1 MQSYPHRN
9 AAEALMS
16 MQTTKIVIVGSL
28 NLDLIAQVAR
38 LPQRGETLPGSRF
51 VTMPGG
57 KGANQA
63 CAVGRLSQPDTAVM
77 IGCVGQDVY
86 GRQLLESLRDCGVDR
101 RYVRGA
107 QEAATGIALILVE
120 ASGQNQIV
128 VVPGANDH
136 LRPAEVTEALTA
148 LGGSHLLLQL
158 ETPLATV
165 AAAAAHA
172 RSLGM
177 TVILDP
183 APAREATVAVL
194 RNVNILTPNE
204 SEALALL
211 NAAGA
216 HIALVD
222 APDVARK
229 LLALGPQRVILK
241 LGAQGAF
248 LADGERAR
256 HFPARPVEAKD
267 TTAAGDC
274 FNGALATGLAE
285 GMTLDEAIA
294 FANVAASIAITRIG
308 AQASLPTRAEVDEAF
323 G

>member
-1 MQSYPHRN
+1 
-9 AAEALMS
+9 
-16 MQTTKIVIVGSL
+16 MQTAKIVIVGSL
-28 NLDLIAQVAR
+28 NLDFIAQVERA
-38 LPQRGETLPGSRF
+38 PQRGETVPGSLF
-51 VTMPGG
+51 VTLPGG

-63 CAVGRLSQPDTAVM
+63 CTVGRLGRPDTAVM

-86 GRQLLESLRDCGVDR
+86 GQQLLDSLRACGVDN

-107 QEAATGIALILVE
+107 PEAATGVALILVE

-128 VVPGANDH
+128 VVPGANDC
-136 LRPAEVTEALTA
+136 LRPADVTEALTA

-165 AAAAAHA
+165 TAAAAHA

-183 APAREATVAVL
+183 APARGLPAELL

-204 SEALALL
+204 SEALALVG
-211 NAAGA
+211 AAGD
-216 HIALVD
+216 HIALAD
-222 APDVARK
+222 ASVVARK
-229 LLALGPQRVILK
+229 LLALGPQQVILK

-248 LADGERAR
+248 LADGERAL
-256 HFPARPVEAKD
+256 HFPARLVEAKD

-274 FNGALATGLAE
+274 FNGALATALAE
-285 GMTLDEAIA
+285 GLTLDAAIA

-308 AQASLPTRAEVDEAF
+308 AQASLPTRAEVEQALE
-323 G
+323 

>member
-1 MQSYPHRN
+1 MAN
-9 AAEALMS
+9 
-16 MQTTKIVIVGSL
+16 IVIVGSL
-28 NLDLIAQVAR
+28 NLDFIVRVERA
-38 LPQRGETLPGSRF
+38 PQRGETLPGSQF
-51 VTMPGG
+51 VTLPGG

-63 CAVGRLSQPDTAVM
+63 CAVGRLAQPKTSAM

-86 GRQLLESLRDCGVDR
+86 GRQLLESLRACGVDD

-107 QEAATGIALILVE
+107 PEAATGIALILVE
-120 ASGQNQIV
+120 AGGQNQIV
-128 VVPGANDH
+128 VVPGANDC
-136 LRPAEVTEALTA
+136 LRPADVTEALTA

-158 ETPLATV
+158 ETPLETV

-177 TVILDP
+177 IVILDP
-183 APAREATVAVL
+183 APAREAPAELL
-194 RNVNILTPNE
+194 RNVDILTPNE
-204 SEALALL
+204 SEAIALVG
-211 NAAGA
+211 AAGA
-216 HIALVD
+216 HIAL
-222 APDVARK
+222 ANASDVARE
-229 LLALGPQRVILK
+229 LLALGPRRVILK

-256 HFPARPVEAKD
+256 HFPARLVEAKD

-285 GMTLDEAIA
+285 GLTLDEAIA

-308 AQASLPTRAEVDEAF
+308 AQASLPTRAEVEQAI

>member
-1 MQSYPHRN
+1 MAN
-9 AAEALMS
+9 
-16 MQTTKIVIVGSL
+16 IVIAGSL
-28 NLDLIAQVAR
+28 NLDFIVQVAR
-38 LPQRGETLPGSRF
+38 LPQRGETLPGAQF

-63 CAVGRLSQPDTAVM
+63 CAVGRLGRPGAAAM
-77 IGCVGQDVY
+77 IGRVGQDVY
-86 GRQLLESLRDCGVDR
+86 GQQLLESLRDCGVDNR
-101 RYVRGA
+101 FVRCA
-107 QEAATGIALILVE
+107 PEAATGVALILVE

-128 VVPGANDH
+128 VAPGANDC
-136 LRPAEVTEALTA
+136 LRPADVTEALTA
-148 LGGSHLLLQL
+148 IGGSHLLLQL

-165 AAAAAHA
+165 TAAAAHA

-183 APAREATVAVL
+183 APARGLPAELL

-204 SEALALL
+204 SEALALVG
-211 NAAGA
+211 AAGD
-216 HIALVD
+216 HIALAD
-222 APDVARK
+222 APDVARE
-229 LLALGPQRVILK
+229 LLALGPRQVILK
-241 LGAQGAF
+241 LGEQGAF

-285 GMTLDEAIA
+285 GMTLDAAIA

-308 AQASLPTRAEVDEAF
+308 AQASLPSRAEVEEQYRER
-323 G
+323 

>member
-1 MQSYPHRN
+1 
-9 AAEALMS
+9 
-16 MQTTKIVIVGSL
+16 MQTTNIVIVGSL
-28 NLDLIAQVAR
+28 NLDFIAQVAR
-38 LPQRGETLPGSRF
+38 APQRGETIPGSQF
-51 VTMPGG
+51 VTLPGG

-63 CAVGRLSQPDTAVM
+63 CAVGRLAQPDTAVL

-86 GRQLLESLRDCGVDR
+86 GQQLLESLRACGVDN
-101 RYVRGA
+101 RYVRGTP
-107 QEAATGIALILVE
+107 EAATGVALILVE

-128 VVPGANDH
+128 VVPGANDC
-136 LRPAEVTEALTA
+136 LRPADVIEALTT

-165 AAAAAHA
+165 TAAAAHA
-172 RSLGM
+172 RRLGM

-183 APAREATVAVL
+183 APAREIPAELL

-204 SEALALL
+204 SEALALVG
-211 NAAGA
+211 AAGDR
-216 HIALVD
+216 IALTE
-222 APDVARK
+222 AYDVARK
-229 LLALGPQRVILK
+229 LLALGPRQVILK

-248 LADGERAR
+248 LADGERSR
-256 HFPARPVEAKD
+256 HFPARLVEAKD

-285 GMTLDEAIA
+285 GLTLDAAIE

-308 AQASLPTRAEVDEAF
+308 AQASLPTRAEVEQALR
-323 G
+323 

>member
-1 MQSYPHRN
+1 
-9 AAEALMS
+9 
-16 MQTTKIVIVGSL
+16 MQTANIVIVGSL
-28 NLDLIAQVAR
+28 NLDFIVRVAR
-38 LPQRGETLPGSRF
+38 LPQRGETLPGGQF
-51 VTMPGG
+51 VTLPGG

-63 CAVGRLSQPDTAVM
+63 CAVGRLAQPGAAVM

-86 GRQLLESLRDCGVDR
+86 GRQLLESLRACGVDN

-107 QEAATGIALILVE
+107 MEAATGVALILVE
-120 ASGQNQIV
+120 ESGQNQIV
-128 VVPGANDH
+128 VVPGANDC
-136 LRPAEVTEALTA
+136 LRPADVTEALTA

-158 ETPLATV
+158 ETPLETV
-165 AAAAAHA
+165 TAAAAHA

-183 APAREATVAVL
+183 APAREAPAML
-194 RNVNILTPNE
+194 LHNVDILTPNE
-204 SEALALL
+204 SEALALVG
-211 NAAGA
+211 AAGD
-216 HIALVD
+216 HIALAD
-222 APDVARK
+222 ASDVARE
-229 LLALGPQRVILK
+229 LRALGPRQVILK

-285 GMTLDEAIA
+285 GLTLDAAIA

-308 AQASLPTRAEVDEAF
+308 AQASLPTRAEVEQAL

>member
-1 MQSYPHRN
+1 M
-9 AAEALMS
+9 A
-16 MQTTKIVIVGSL
+16 KIVIAGSL
-28 NLDLIAQVAR
+28 NLDFIVQVAR
-38 LPQRGETLPGSRF
+38 APQRGETLTGSQF
-51 VTMPGG
+51 VTLPGG

-63 CAVGRLSQPDTAVM
+63 CAVGRLAQPNTAVM
-77 IGCVGQDVY
+77 IGCVGQDMY
-86 GRQLLESLRDCGVDR
+86 GRQLLESLSGCGVNHR
-101 RYVRGA
+101 HVRGA
-107 QEAATGIALILVE
+107 PEAATGVALILVE

-128 VVPGANDH
+128 VVPGANDY
-136 LRPAEVTEALTA
+136 LRPAEVTDALTVI
-148 LGGSHLLLQL
+148 GGSHLLLQL

-165 AAAAAHA
+165 TAAAAHA
-172 RSLGM
+172 RRLGM

-183 APAREATVAVL
+183 APACELPAELL

-204 SEALALL
+204 SEALALVG
-211 NAAGA
+211 AAGD
-216 HIALVD
+216 HIALAD
-222 APDVARK
+222 APDVARE

-248 LADGERAR
+248 LADGDRAR
-256 HFPARPVEAKD
+256 HLPARPVEAKD

-285 GMTLDEAIA
+285 GLTSDAAIA

-308 AQASLPTRAEVDEAF
+308 AQASLPTRAEVEQAL

>member
-1 MQSYPHRN
+1 MAN
-9 AAEALMS
+9 
-16 MQTTKIVIVGSL
+16 IVIVGSL
-28 NLDLIAQVAR
+28 NLDFIVRVAR

-51 VTMPGG
+51 VTLPGG

-63 CAVGRLSQPDTAVM
+63 CAVGRLAQPDTAVM

-86 GRQLLESLRDCGVDR
+86 GQQLMESLRACGVNN

-107 QEAATGIALILVE
+107 PEAATGIALILVE
-120 ASGQNQIV
+120 PNGQNQIV
-128 VVPGANDH
+128 VVPGANDC
-136 LRPAEVTEALTA
+136 LRPEDVTEALTA

-158 ETPLATV
+158 ETPIATV
-165 AAAAAHA
+165 TAAAAHA

-183 APAREATVAVL
+183 APAREAPAVLL

-204 SEALALL
+204 SEALALVG
-211 NAAGA
+211 AAGD
-216 HIALVD
+216 HIALAD
-222 APDVARK
+222 ASDVARE
-229 LLALGPQRVILK
+229 LLALGPQQVILK

-248 LADGERAR
+248 LADGERSR
-256 HFPARPVEAKD
+256 HFPARTVEAKD

-274 FNGALATGLAE
+274 FNGALATALAE
-285 GMTLDEAIA
+285 GLTLDAAIA

-308 AQASLPTRAEVDEAF
+308 AQASLPTRAEVEQAL

>member
-1 MQSYPHRN
+1 MAN
-9 AAEALMS
+9 
-16 MQTTKIVIVGSL
+16 IVIVGSL
-28 NLDLIAQVAR
+28 NLDFIVRVAR
-38 LPQRGETLPGSRF
+38 APQRGETLPGSQF
-51 VTMPGG
+51 VTLPGG

-63 CAVGRLSQPDTAVM
+63 CAIGRLAQPDTAVM

-86 GRQLLESLRDCGVDR
+86 GRQLLESLRACGVNS
-101 RYVRGA
+101 RYVRCA
-107 QEAATGIALILVE
+107 PEEATGVAMILVE

-128 VVPGANDH
+128 VVPGANDY
-136 LRPAEVTEALTA
+136 LRPADVTEALTA

-165 AAAAAHA
+165 TAAAAHA
-172 RSLGM
+172 LSLGM

-183 APAREATVAVL
+183 APAQELPATL
-194 RNVNILTPNE
+194 LHNVNILTPNE
-204 SEALALL
+204 SEALALVG
-211 NAAGA
+211 AAGD
-216 HIALVD
+216 HIALAD
-222 APDVARK
+222 ASEVARK
-229 LLALGPQRVILK
+229 LLALGPQQVILK

-256 HFPARPVEAKD
+256 HFPARPVEAED

-285 GMTLDEAIA
+285 GMTLDGAIA

-308 AQASLPTRAEVDEAF
+308 AQASLPTRAEVEQAL